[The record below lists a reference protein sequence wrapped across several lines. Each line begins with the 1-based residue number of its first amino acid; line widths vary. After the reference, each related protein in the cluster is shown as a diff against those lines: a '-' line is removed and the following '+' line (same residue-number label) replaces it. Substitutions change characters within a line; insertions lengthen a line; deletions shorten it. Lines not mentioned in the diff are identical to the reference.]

1 MFAPPGS
8 AGGAVLPD
16 TLPVTRVPRKGGGKE
31 GERKVR
37 KDGYLRGRFSK
48 VESPCTKS
56 RSTPENF
63 YNLLRESMSVGLL
76 GGNGEVKIDPPPA
89 TRYKSFL
96 GVEILYRGV
105 QPSNLPL
112 KYSPGGRPVGMAG
125 DSGDGGPKPRMI
137 ASSIADSG
145 RRCLRSANGNALI
158 VPQTYTRLG
167 DGGGTENM
175 EQTYPP
181 PSCQRKHC

>member
-8 AGGAVLPD
+8 AGGAVLPY

-76 GGNGEVKIDPPPA
+76 GGNGEVKIDPPPQHVIKVFWGSRFC
-89 TRYKSFL
+89 TEGFNPPTF
-96 GVEILYRGV
+96 
-105 QPSNLPL
+105 PSNTALA
-112 KYSPGGRPVGMAG
+112 VGLWEWRGTLGMG
-125 DSGDGGPKPRMI
+125 DPNRG
-137 ASSIADSG
+137 
-145 RRCLRSANGNALI
+145 
-158 VPQTYTRLG
+158 
-167 DGGGTENM
+167 
-175 EQTYPP
+175 
-181 PSCQRKHC
+181 